1 MPFKWLGDRIK
12 KGVRDIGS
20 GAKDVLRNNPEM
32 LAIAGAL
39 VGLPYLQEKGLK
51 VPGGDLVT
59 KAIGSLS
66 KTVGEGTADY
76 GTIEGTGILG
86 TGQKILQNLVSGSKE
101 GNSGILGLIASFLMK
116 KELEKEKQ
124 RALEAGREGDFDLAN
139 KKFGSQFGIG
149 ENPKAEWVFKDMQY
163 DPSTGKRYD
172 FHDDY
177 AGYQDYI
184 TDSEGRITNYKK
196 DGGIAQLKMGGTG
209 NPMPIPFNP
218 NNKIAGRLTLPQPVL
233 QRARGGVT
241 EIFDP
246 RMSGNQMMN
255 QIKKNPGITDF
266 FPPQFGHIEG
276 PGGPKDDKIPAM
288 LSDGEFVMTAKAVDN
303 AGGPKAMYG
312 LMNRLDPDSSQGRG
326 IV

>member
-20 GAKDVLRNNPEM
+20 GAKDVFRNNPEM

-39 VGLPYLQEKGLK
+39 VGLPYLQGKGLK

-59 KAIGSLS
+59 KAIGNLATKASGSGADEIFAS
-66 KTVGEGTADY
+66 KGS
-76 GTIEGTGILG
+76 GILG
-86 TGQKILQNLVSGSKE
+86 IGESLLGNLFSGSKE

-124 RALEAGREGDFDLAN
+124 RALEAGREGNFDIVD
-139 KKFGSQFGIG
+139 KKFGSPFGIG
-149 ENPKAEWVFKDMQY
+149 DKPKKEWTFQDMQY
-163 DPSTGKRYD
+163 DPETGKRYD
-172 FHDDY
+172 TYDDVT
-177 AGYQDYI
+177 GYEDYI
-184 TDSEGRITNYKK
+184 TDSEGRITNYAG
-196 DGGIAQLKMGGTG
+196 GGITQLGG
-209 NPMPIPFNP
+209 NANRMSFKMPIS
-218 NNKIAGRLTLPQPVL
+218 
-233 QRARGGVT
+233 RATGGD
-241 EIFDP
+241 IFDP